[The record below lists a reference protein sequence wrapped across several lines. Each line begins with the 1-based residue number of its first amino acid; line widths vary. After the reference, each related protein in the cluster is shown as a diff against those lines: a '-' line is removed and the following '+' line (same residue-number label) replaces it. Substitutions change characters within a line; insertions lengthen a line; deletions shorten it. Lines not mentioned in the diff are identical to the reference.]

1 MTLKKDLANRVRGWI
16 PKEPVVYS
24 IKRTITSKGLAVY
37 FSLLFIIGVLIP
49 AFVTPLF
56 LPSSLIPAVN
66 ESILML
72 LFAGTMLAL
81 VYYIRTR
88 ATPRQVRLFFFVS
101 IGGGLGFPIW
111 VGAMLLSKALIGNYF
126 EGFNVQLAY
135 VLSFAVAFVIGIPA
149 SKGLQ
154 KRLLQTRGW

>member
-1 MTLKKDLANRVRGWI
+1 MKQLHGLGKRIRGWV
-16 PKEPVVYS
+16 PKEHIVYG
-24 IKRTITSKGLAVY
+24 IKRTITSKGIAIY

-56 LPSSLIPAVN
+56 LPSSLIPTVN

-72 LFAGTMLAL
+72 LFVGTMLAL

-88 ATPRQVRLFFFVS
+88 ATPRQVRLFFFVG
-101 IGGGLGFPIW
+101 IGGGLGFPVW
-111 VGAMLLSKALIGNYF
+111 AGAMLLSKALTGNYF
-126 EGFNVQLAY
+126 EGFDVQLAY

-154 KRLLQTRGW
+154 KRLLQSRGC

>member
-1 MTLKKDLANRVRGWI
+1 
-16 PKEPVVYS
+16 
-24 IKRTITSKGLAVY
+24 
-37 FSLLFIIGVLIP
+37 
-49 AFVTPLF
+49 
-56 LPSSLIPAVN
+56 
-66 ESILML
+66 ML

-88 ATPRQVRLFFFVS
+88 ATPRQVRLFFFVG

-111 VGAMLLSKALIGNYF
+111 AIAMLLSKALIGNYF
-126 EGFNVQLAY
+126 EGFDVQLVY

-149 SKGLQ
+149 SKRAQ